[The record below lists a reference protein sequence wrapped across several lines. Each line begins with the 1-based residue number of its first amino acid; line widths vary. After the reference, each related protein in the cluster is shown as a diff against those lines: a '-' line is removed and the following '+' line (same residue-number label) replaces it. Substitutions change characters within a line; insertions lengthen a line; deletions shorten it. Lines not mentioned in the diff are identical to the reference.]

1 MDNNGDTPLHIACS
15 HGNSYLIQK
24 VLNTKMNI
32 NLLNNNAE
40 TKKKVLITK
49 MNINSLNNNAD
60 TPLHV
65 ACKLNNETAVQI
77 LREKGANLTFV
88 DKSLQTPI
96 IMAAY
101 FNNTEAAKM
110 LFHGSANQ
118 KDPFLFIDT
127 DLLMSDIDYIS
138 KQNPIDARHGR

>member
-32 NLLNNNAE
+32 NSLNNNAE
-40 TKKKVLITK
+40 
-49 MNINSLNNNAD
+49 

-65 ACKLNNETAVQI
+65 ACKLNTETAVKI
-77 LREKGANLTFV
+77 LRKKGANLTFV
-88 DKSLQTPI
+88 DKSLRTPLI
-96 IMAAY
+96 TAAY

-138 KQNPIDARHGR
+138 KQNPIDARDMEGNTALHYCSTSRPAFCF